1 MLIGSIVGMNKRL
14 FPAIGLL
21 SASVVAFQLVI
32 MQMLSYAQWDHFAY
46 MVISIAL
53 LGFGASGT
61 FIALFRDWLLKRTRY
76 LLPVMMLLTSLSM
89 STVVFF
95 IRHFF
100 GNFESYLLFLDV
112 SQARVLL
119 VSYMAFFT
127 PFFFGALALGMV
139 YVKYVRNIG
148 LLYFSDLIGSGIG
161 GLICLYLFHIF
172 LPQYLPGLIA
182 FFPLLGALLIIEK
195 TDILWLPLT
204 VLLYAV
210 IPAIMVFYPASL
222 QMSQYKSLSKVLHLP
237 GADIVET
244 KPSVYGII
252 QWVEAPGLRFAP
264 GLSLSYT
271 DHIPVSGAIFC
282 NGEWFGPVYRFQK
295 EDTAFFM
302 QSTTQQLPYILQQTE
317 RVLITDGT
325 TGIGAAHAVSN
336 GALLI
341 NVVEPNT
348 AALELFLTLTEERR
362 DNIYSLPEVNLIP
375 KHSRSYL
382 ISDHSGY
389 DLIVLPSVNAFG
401 GDAGIRATN
410 EQYLFTLQ
418 ALNDVWDRLNDHGMI
433 SVTVWQD
440 YPFRNS
446 LKMLALLVET
456 LKSKGIYAPEKY
468 IAAVRGWGTIT
479 YVLKKSILN
488 NDELLRIRS
497 FCAEMFFDPLLL
509 PDIQKEDLEQ
519 YNQIEDERFFE
530 YISEIMSPDRGDF
543 YRSYPFNVAP
553 PTDNQPFFGQ
563 YLKWS
568 RVRSMISNYGWSGL
582 PYLELGYLIV
592 IFTFLQILVVAVALI
607 ILPLFKIGWKGKG
620 KSFTFVYFSC
630 LGIGFMFFEIVLIQV
645 FSLFFGNTIYAAAMV
660 ISGMLIFSGLGSLF
674 STKLGWQAKTI
685 TIVNLLVTLLIIT
698 YSIVLI
704 SLIRYFIDQPILLKL
719 LISFILV
726 APVSFIMGI
735 PFPMGLRHLQKVN
748 GRLLPWAWGING
760 CLSVISTVLATIIA
774 IERGFIWVMLLAAL
788 SYSIAALIGNKPN
801 FSRIKRWGHYRIPAK

>member
-1 MLIGSIVGMNKRL
+1 MNKRL
-14 FPAIGLL
+14 FPSIGLL
-21 SASVVAFQLVI
+21 SASIVAFQLVI

-61 FIALFRDWLLKRTRY
+61 FIAIYRNWLLKRTRY
-76 LLPVMMLLTSLSM
+76 LLPVLMLLTSLSM
-89 STVVFF
+89 STVIFF

-100 GNFESYLLFLDV
+100 GNFESYLLFLDI
-112 SQARVLL
+112 SHARVLVL
-119 VSYMAFFT
+119 SYLAFFM
-127 PFFFGALALGMV
+127 PFFFGALAIGLV

-182 FFPLLGALLIIEK
+182 FLPLLGALLIVEK
-195 TDILWLPLT
+195 TDILWLPVT

-210 IPAIMVFYPASL
+210 IPAVMVFHPASL
-222 QMSQYKSLSKVLHLP
+222 QMSQYKSLSKVLNLP
-237 GADIVET
+237 GAAIVET

-252 QWVEAPGLRFAP
+252 QLVEAPALRFAP

-271 DHIPVSGAIFC
+271 SEIPVSGAIFC
-282 NGEWFGPVYRFQK
+282 NGEWFGPVYRFQR
-295 EDTAFFM
+295 EDSAFFM
-302 QSTTQQLPYILQQTE
+302 QSTTQQLPYVMHKVE
-317 RVLITDGT
+317 RVLINDGA

-336 GALLI
+336 GAKVV
-341 NVVEPNT
+341 NVVEPNS
-348 AALELFLTLTEERR
+348 AAL
-362 DNIYSLPEVNLIP
+362 NIFMKQKFDQNEHIYTFPEVNLIP

-382 ISDHSGY
+382 ISDNSGY
-389 DLIVLPSVNAFG
+389 DLIVLPPINAFG
-401 GDAGIRATN
+401 GDAGIKATN

-418 ALNDVWDRLNDHGMI
+418 ALDDIWDRLNSNGMI

-440 YPFRNS
+440 YPFRSS

-456 LKSKGIYAPEKY
+456 LKGKGIDTPDKH
-468 IAAVRGWGTIT
+468 IASIRGWGTIT
-479 YVLKKSILN
+479 YVLKKSAISF
-488 NDELLRIRS
+488 DELRRIRR
-497 FCAEMFFDPLLL
+497 FCSEMYFDPLIL
-509 PDIQKEDLEQ
+509 PDIQKDDLQQ
-519 YNQIEDERFFE
+519 YNQVEDERFFE
-530 YISEIMSPDRGDF
+530 YVRSIMAQDREKF
-543 YRSYPFNVAP
+543 YRSYPFNIAP

-563 YLKWS
+563 FLKWG
-568 RVRSMISNYGWSGL
+568 RIKSMISNYGWSGL

-592 IFTFLQILVVAVALI
+592 VFTFIQIFIIAIALI
-607 ILPLFKIGWKGKG
+607 LLPLVKIGWKGKG
-620 KSFTFVYFSC
+620 KSFTLVYFSC
-630 LGIGFMFFEIVLIQV
+630 LGLGFMFFEIVLIQV

-674 STKLGWQAKTI
+674 STNLGWQAKTI
-685 TIVNLLVTLLIIT
+685 SIVNFLVMLLIIT

-704 SLIRYFIDQPILLKL
+704 SLIRYFIDQPIFLKL

-726 APVSFIMGI
+726 APVSFIMGM
-735 PFPMGLRHLQKVN
+735 PFPMGLRRLQIVN
-748 GRLLPWAWGING
+748 SRLLPWAWGING

-788 SYSIAALIGNKPN
+788 SYAIASLIGNKPN
-801 FSRIKRWGHYRIPAK
+801 FSRVKSWRQYRTALK

>member
-1 MLIGSIVGMNKRL
+1 MNKRL

-21 SASVVAFQLVI
+21 SASIVAFQLVI

-61 FIALFRDWLLKRTRY
+61 FIALFRNWLLKRTRY
-76 LLPVMMLLTSLSM
+76 MLPVMMLLASLSM
-89 STVVFF
+89 STVIFF

-100 GNFESYLLFLDV
+100 GNFESYLLFMDV
-112 SQARVLL
+112 SHARVLL
-119 VSYMAFFT
+119 VSYMAFFM
-127 PFFFGALALGMV
+127 PFFFGALAIGLV

-148 LLYFSDLIGSGIG
+148 LLYFSDLIGSGLG
-161 GLICLYLFHIF
+161 GLICLYLFHVF

-182 FFPLLGALLIIEK
+182 FLPLLGALLIIEK

-222 QMSQYKSLSKVLHLP
+222 QLSQFKSLSKVLNLP
-237 GADIVET
+237 GANIVET
-244 KPSVYGII
+244 KPSIYGII
-252 QWVEAPGLRFAP
+252 QLVEAPALRFAP
-264 GLSLSYT
+264 GLSLAYT
-271 DHIPVSGAIFC
+271 NEIPLSGAIFC
-282 NGEWFGPVYRFQK
+282 NGEWFGPVYKFQR
-295 EDTAFFM
+295 EDSVFFM
-302 QSTTQQLPYILQQTE
+302 KSTTQQLPYVMQNAE
-317 RVLITDGT
+317 SVLITDGA
-325 TGIGAAHAVSN
+325 TGIAAAHAVSN
-336 GALLI
+336 GVKLV

-348 AALELFLTLTEERR
+348 AAINLFNQFAEGHSN
-362 DNIYSLPEVNLIP
+362 NIYTLPDVNLIP

-382 ISDHSGY
+382 ISDDHGY
-389 DLIVLPSVNAFG
+389 DLIVLPIVNAFG

-418 ALNDVWDRLNDHGMI
+418 ALDDAWERLNSHGMI

-440 YPFRNS
+440 YPFRSS

-456 LKSKGIYAPEKY
+456 LNNKGIDAPEKY
-468 IAAVRGWGTIT
+468 IASVRGWGTIT
-479 YVLKKSILN
+479 YVLKKSAITL
-488 NDELLRIRS
+488 DQLQKIRM
-497 FCAEMFFDPLLL
+497 FCAEMYFDPLLL
-509 PDIQKEDLEQ
+509 PDIRKEDLQQ
-519 YNQIEDERFFE
+519 YNQVEDDQFFE
-530 YISEIMSPDRGDF
+530 YISSIMAKDREHF
-543 YRSYPFNVAP
+543 YRSYPFNIAP

-563 YLKWS
+563 FLKWG
-568 RVRSMISNYGWSGL
+568 RIKSMISNYGWSGL

-592 IFTFLQILVVAVALI
+592 IFTFIQIFVVAVALI
-607 ILPLFKIGWKGKG
+607 ILPLFKIGWKGNG
-620 KSFTFVYFSC
+620 KSFTLIYFSC

-660 ISGMLIFSGLGSLF
+660 ISSMLIFSGLGSLF
-674 STKLGWQAKTI
+674 STRLGWEYKTI

-704 SLIRYFIDQPILLKL
+704 SLIRFFIVQPIFLKL
-719 LISFILV
+719 LISFILL
-726 APVSFIMGI
+726 APVSFIMGM
-735 PFPMGLRHLQKVN
+735 PFPMGLRRLYIIN

-760 CLSVISTVLATIIA
+760 CISVVSTVLATIIA

-788 SYSIAALIGNKPN
+788 SYSMAALIANKPN
-801 FSRIKRWGHYRIPAK
+801 FYRIKGWGQYRIPSK